1 MTQDFLASFNVSGG
15 VAFSAGI
22 GVASIAIIVM
32 GEIIPKNIAQAHGSH
47 LFRYTL
53 PLTNIIFYC
62 MYPLVNILSKL
73 SSLVINVIRSRAS
86 DTPASIASE
95 KEIQFLIDYI
105 NKQGI
110 IDSDK
115 TQMLNS
121 IFDLGNTT
129 VEQIMVAEADIIS
142 INVET
147 SLRTALDAFSN
158 YHFSRLPVYEH
169 NTDNIIGMVHQKD
182 VFIMLSKYEEKPL
195 KELVRP
201 ILFVPESLRVNQL
214 LRQLKQQRH
223 HIAMVLNE
231 FGSIVGLVTLEDAI
245 EEIIG
250 DISDEHQS
258 LPHHIIPVAREGW
271 LVYAGTPLHD
281 LEKIL
286 KIRFERKDA
295 VSLAGFL
302 TERMQHL
309 PIQGELLQYAGYVF
323 KIHKTTEKRII
334 QVLIFKNEI
343 PESFVLQ

>member
-1 MTQDFLASFNVSGG
+1 MDIQLPSCSPVQLLISLGILFLYALFSFLETAVTTLRLFSLNEIANTTSGYKRLLVTLEKEPQRVLTSILIASSITSTAVSTIITSMTQDFLASFNVSGG

-62 MYPLVNILSKL
+62 MYPIVNILSKL

-129 VEQIMVAEADIIS
+129 VEQIMVAEAD
-142 INVET
+142 
-147 SLRTALDAFSN
+147 
-158 YHFSRLPVYEH
+158 
-169 NTDNIIGMVHQKD
+169 
-182 VFIMLSKYEEKPL
+182 
-195 KELVRP
+195 
-201 ILFVPESLRVNQL
+201 
-214 LRQLKQQRH
+214 
-223 HIAMVLNE
+223 
-231 FGSIVGLVTLEDAI
+231 
-245 EEIIG
+245 
-250 DISDEHQS
+250 
-258 LPHHIIPVAREGW
+258 
-271 LVYAGTPLHD
+271 
-281 LEKIL
+281 
-286 KIRFERKDA
+286 
-295 VSLAGFL
+295 
-302 TERMQHL
+302 
-309 PIQGELLQYAGYVF
+309 
-323 KIHKTTEKRII
+323 
-334 QVLIFKNEI
+334 
-343 PESFVLQ
+343 